1 MARPRGRPK
10 GSYKPLLLTDEV
22 TAKICDLIKLA
33 VPIHYAAPAC
43 GISHDTFQLW
53 MEKGERGEEPYED
66 FFRKVTRARGEAV
79 AALHVR
85 ALKGEKGSS
94 AALWLLERR
103 FWKDYA
109 QHQRV
114 ELSTPDPL
122 QIMPED
128 EVEAKLVEQRKLV
141 ARYERAKKLLEKG

>member
-1 MARPRGRPK
+1 M
-10 GSYKPLLLTDEV
+10 
-22 TAKICDLIKLA
+22 CDLIKLA

-66 FFRKVTRARGEAV
+66 FFREVTRARGEAV

-114 ELSTPDPL
+114 EVTATDPL
-122 QIMPED
+122 ASMSPE
-128 EVEAKLVEQRKLV
+128 EIEAQLESQRKLV
-141 ARYERAKKLLEKG
+141 AQYDRVKKSLNSAKNP